1 MDWHEKSEWEPVM
14 KNVARIMEIH
24 GGLEALRSKAIR
36 IEPPCSGLMRLC
48 IEHVGTGPRG
58 MPLVSVAHYFEQN
71 GDLMADPDVVF
82 DVNPDED
89 GPLSW
94 KSGEWGPVSLA
105 QHSTGAYQE
114 AVILR
119 GRKVMVT
126 PRLVASL
133 KSFARMWNRN
143 LKAQGYVATFER
155 QRRAEAQ

>member
-1 MDWHEKSEWEPVM
+1 MKS
-14 KNVARIMEIH
+14 VARIIEIH

-48 IEHVGTGPRG
+48 VEHVGMGPRG

-82 DVNPDED
+82 EVNPDED

-94 KSGEWGPVSLA
+94 KTGEWGPVSFT
-105 QHSTGAYQE
+105 QHSTGTYQE
-114 AVILR
+114 AVVIQHC
-119 GRKVMVT
+119 KVMIA

-133 KSFARMWNRN
+133 KSFARTWDRN
-143 LKAQGYVATFER
+143 LRAQGFVAAF
-155 QRRAEAQ
+155 QKQQKS